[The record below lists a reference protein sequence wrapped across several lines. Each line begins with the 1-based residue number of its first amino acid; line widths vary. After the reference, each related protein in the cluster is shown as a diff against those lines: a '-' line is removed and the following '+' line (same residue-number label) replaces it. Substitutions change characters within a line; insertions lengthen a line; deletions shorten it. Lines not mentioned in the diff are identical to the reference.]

1 MEKRKTK
8 YIVYVE
14 KSVLDKP
21 FDAAD
26 AVMAHFIKKEL
37 DPLERKKF
45 FMAVRSA
52 PTEKDV
58 MKVIDGWVQIRDIA
72 EFPFRKG
79 KQVED
84 KQADVDEE
92 DTGGVPV
99 DDQSDGEPESG
110 DTSD

>member
-8 YIVYVE
+8 YIVYVD
-14 KSVLDKP
+14 KAVLEKP
-21 FDAAD
+21 FDIAD
-26 AVMAHFIKKEL
+26 AVIAHLIKKGM
-37 DPLERKKF
+37 DTLERKKF

-58 MKVIDGWVQIRDIA
+58 MKVIDGWVQVRDIA
-72 EFPFRKG
+72 EFPFRK
-79 KQVED
+79 D
-84 KQADVDEE
+84 KTSEGNADVDEE
-92 DTGGVPV
+92 DAGGVSV